1 MPHRPA
7 QGQRLHFFAF
17 EHFRFDEV
25 AFCGPIDFLGKS
37 SSRSRQM
44 VPACVALALL
54 CTAAVPTRRAHGWGN
69 CSASD
74 YLHTSEPV
82 ITRAVADGSLTTV
95 KEWLGRG
102 GDVDAREPSHNFTML
117 HVACEKRQLAMVDL
131 LLDRGADL
139 AARTI
144 RDDGVLGGDA
154 LGMAAFNGEHAVV
167 ARLIARG
174 AHVNRPTYRGL
185 TALMGA
191 SMNGHRRVAN
201 ALLRAGAS
209 TEAQDANGRTALSHA
224 ELHRHAAIAHLLWQ
238 YAPAASAELLQDNAD
253 AAHAA
258 MHAAAHAAALH
269 AVHASEQMQR
279 SGRDA
284 AATHPMLLHA
294 SDAARLRRRR
304 RRAPVTPGLLLDETS
319 PRAFQSAHPMLL
331 DAQLAAKELGGGPAH
346 WCGPAAL
353 GAAVLVLACA
363 AALPALLRAARR
375 RTGRKARRSPQ
386 RTGAQYASK
395 AKKTAAAP
403 RATGGQAAAS
413 AAAGTPKEAGEVE
426 GAQTPKKQKARVV
439 VEGKAEE
446 ARLVAEAAAA
456 EAVKAAA
463 AVKAVTVAEAK
474 AAAAAKAAEEAQA
487 ATGSMISND
496 LVIASA
502 LQRAAPEQQ
511 LDASQLDAML
521 DAVQLDAILRLQ
533 PPTPTVAEQQLDAS
547 QLDAIL
553 AHAGLAHAA
562 ARAPASSN
570 ATPALP
576 PVRVRSF
583 EADRPDATPGPM
595 RSSFNATPVRRLEA
609 DRKVMLWHVREQR
622 KLSWAECPSESQLCH
637 FLEAHPDTEVWCE
650 GEQRG
655 WALPPVEQQPADSDS
670 DWAPLKPAKQPADV
684 DWALEPL
691 KDACRH
697 AVVEERAVEKPAAE
711 KVAAKEAA
719 ALGLLQPLEA
729 KDVCRLAE
737 TEPNGAELAPH
748 GSPTAARGEP
758 IASELRPR
766 SIDAVA
772 AAAAP
777 GTASPPSC
785 SPSSIDSEHQ
795 LCVVCIDSPRS
806 HILVPC
812 GHVCLCAACAEREVW
827 DECPVC
833 RASTSMVLRAFFV

>member
-1 MPHRPA
+1 
-7 QGQRLHFFAF
+7 
-17 EHFRFDEV
+17 
-25 AFCGPIDFLGKS
+25 
-37 SSRSRQM
+37 M

-54 CTAAVPTRRAHGWGN
+54 STAVVPTRRAHGWGN
-69 CSASD
+69 CSASE

-82 ITRAVADGSLTTV
+82 ITRAVADGSLAMV

-191 SMNGHRRVAN
+191 SMNGHRRVTN
-201 ALLRAGAS
+201 TLLRAGAS

-224 ELHRHAAIAHLLWQ
+224 ELHRHAAIAHLLRQ

-294 SDAARLRRRR
+294 SDAARLRRRHG
-304 RRAPVTPGLLLDETS
+304 RAPVNPGLLLDETS

-331 DAQLAAKELGGGPAH
+331 DAQLAAKQLGGGPAH

-353 GAAVLVLACA
+353 GAAVLVLACM

-375 RTGRKARRSPQ
+375 RTGRKARRAPQ
-386 RTGAQYASK
+386 RTAQYASK

-403 RATGGQAAAS
+403 RPTGGQAAAS
-413 AAAGTPKEAGEVE
+413 AAAGTPKEAGVE

-439 VEGKAEE
+439 AEGKAEE

-463 AVKAVTVAEAK
+463 AVKAVAVAKAK

-511 LDASQLDAML
+511 LLDAML

-576 PVRVRSF
+576 PVR
-583 EADRPDATPGPM
+583 
-595 RSSFNATPVRRLEA
+595 RLDA

-655 WALPPVEQQPADSDS
+655 WALPPVEQQSA
-670 DWAPLKPAKQPADV
+670 DWAPLKPAKQPSDS
-684 DWALEPL
+684 DCALL
-691 KDACRH
+691 KPAKYSS
-697 AVVEERAVEKPAAE
+697 AVEAAHAAVKAAE
-711 KVAAKEAA
+711 KV
-719 ALGLLQPLEA
+719 PLPA
-729 KDVCRLAE
+729 SLAGSDACRL
-737 TEPNGAELAPH
+737 
-748 GSPTAARGEP
+748 
-758 IASELRPR
+758 
-766 SIDAVA
+766 
-772 AAAAP
+772 AP
-777 GTASPPSC
+777 GTASPPS
-785 SPSSIDSEHQ
+785 SPSSIDNEKENQ

-833 RASTSMVLRAFFV
+833 RTATSMVLRAFFV

>member
-1 MPHRPA
+1 MRPD
-7 QGQRLHFFAF
+7 R
-17 EHFRFDEV
+17 FRGE
-25 AFCGPIDFLGKS
+25 LL
-37 SSRSRQM
+37 SRSTQM
-44 VPACVALALL
+44 LPACVALALL
-54 CTAAVPTRRAHGWGN
+54 STAGVPARRAHGWGN
-69 CSASD
+69 CSASE

-117 HVACEKRQLAMVDL
+117 HVACEKRELAMVDL

-209 TEAQDANGRTALSHA
+209 TEAKDANGRTALSHA
-224 ELHRHAAIAHLLWQ
+224 ELHKHAAIARLLRQ
-238 YAPAASAELLQDNAD
+238 YAPAGPAELLQDSD

-304 RRAPVTPGLLLDETS
+304 RRAPVNPELLLDETS

-353 GAAVLVLACA
+353 GAAVLVLACM
-363 AALPALLRAARR
+363 AALPALLRAVRQ
-375 RTGRKARRSPQ
+375 RTGRKAQRAPQ

-395 AKKTAAAP
+395 TKKTAAAP
-403 RATGGQAAAS
+403 RPTGGQAAAS
-413 AAAGTPKEAGEVE
+413 ATAGKPKEAGEVE
-426 GAQTPKKQKARVV
+426 GAQTPRKQKARVAA
-439 VEGKAEE
+439 EGKAEQ
-446 ARLVAEAAAA
+446 ARLAAEAAA
-456 EAVKAAA
+456 EAAAKAAA
-463 AVKAVTVAEAK
+463 AVKAVAVAVAK
-474 AAAAAKAAEEAQA
+474 AAAEAQAAEEAQA
-487 ATGSMISND
+487 ATGCAISND

-502 LQRAAPEQQ
+502 LQRAAPEQ
-511 LDASQLDAML
+511 L
-521 DAVQLDAILRLQ
+521 
-533 PPTPTVAEQQLDAS
+533 LDAS

-562 ARAPASSN
+562 ARAPASN

-576 PVRVRSF
+576 PVKRL
-583 EADRPDATPGPM
+583 EADRPNATPVPM

-655 WALPPVEQQPADSDS
+655 WALPPIEQQPADSDS

-684 DWALEPL
+684 DWAPL

-719 ALGLLQPLEA
+719 ALGLLQPPEA
-729 KDVCRLAE
+729 KDVFRLAE
-737 TEPNGAELAPH
+737 TEPNGAELAPR

-785 SPSSIDSEHQ
+785 SPSSTDSEHQ